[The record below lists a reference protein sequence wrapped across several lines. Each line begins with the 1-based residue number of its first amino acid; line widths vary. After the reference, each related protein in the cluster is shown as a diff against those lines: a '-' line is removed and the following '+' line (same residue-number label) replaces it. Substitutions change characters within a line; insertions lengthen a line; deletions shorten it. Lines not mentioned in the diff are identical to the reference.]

1 MAHTHEFDCKQCGAH
16 LDSREEL
23 AEHTRQK
30 HSASA
35 QTEPGSAQRDSSS
48 QRDPG
53 SPNDVRQT

>member
-30 HSASA
+30 HSA
-35 QTEPGSAQRDSSS
+35 QTEPGSVQRDSSS

-53 SPNDVRQT
+53 SSSDVRT